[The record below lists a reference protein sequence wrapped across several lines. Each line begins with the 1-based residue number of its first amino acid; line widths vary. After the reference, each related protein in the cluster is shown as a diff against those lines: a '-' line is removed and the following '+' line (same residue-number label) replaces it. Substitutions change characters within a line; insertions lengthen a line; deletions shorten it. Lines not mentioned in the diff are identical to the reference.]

1 MGTAS
6 ELDSPLRL
14 RTARRRIF
22 HTARDSL
29 AGLAFYSRWLF
40 ADPQQHFSGRTLT
53 VRDKSFADGNFL
65 WRAAI
70 SVWDLPA
77 LYGPAGNDVN
87 PEPFLKLDRVI
98 HEKGRMAI
106 MSLLAANP
114 ELSFTELREALTM
127 TDGNLSVHLR
137 TLQEAG
143 YVGLTKSFQNRKP
156 LTTCSL
162 TAAGRKAFSEYIDL
176 LDEIVRQTRR

>member
-1 MGTAS
+1 
-6 ELDSPLRL
+6 
-14 RTARRRIF
+14 
-22 HTARDSL
+22 
-29 AGLAFYSRWLF
+29 
-40 ADPQQHFSGRTLT
+40 
-53 VRDKSFADGNFL
+53 
-65 WRAAI
+65 
-70 SVWDLPA
+70 
-77 LYGPAGNDVN
+77 VN

-114 ELSFTELREALTM
+114 ELSFTEMREALGM

-143 YVGLTKSFQNRKP
+143 YIAVTKSFQNRKP

-162 TAAGRKAFSEYIDL
+162 TSSGRKAFSEYIDL
-176 LDEIVRQTRR
+176 LEQIVRETRR